1 MSVQGAQGFVED
13 PRNDALL
20 VYVNGDLVPKSEAK
34 VSVFDSGFVLGDGV
48 WDAFRLVDGTLVF
61 MAEHLERLL
70 EGAQSIDLDI
80 GLTEKELADAL
91 YRTVDGN
98 GMRDGAHLRLMVTRG
113 VKKTPNQDPRY
124 AIGPAT
130 IVITAEYKQPNPAV
144 KASGLHL
151 FTSTFRC
158 SGPDVF
164 DLRLNSHSRLNLI
177 QALIQAIKAGAHEA
191 LMLDPHGFV
200 ASCNSTN
207 FFIVRDDE
215 VWTSTGRYNFMG
227 ITRRH
232 LIELCARNG
241 ILVRETDFTLAQCY
255 GADEAF
261 ATGTFGGVTR
271 VSRIDGRV
279 IGRSHGGRS
288 DGPGPLTQ
296 RLAGLYAGL
305 VAAAAARGRP

>member
-1 MSVQGAQGFVED
+1 MSVQGAQGYVED

-20 VYVNGDLVPKSEAK
+20 VYVNGELVPKAAAK

-48 WDAFRLVDGTLVF
+48 WDAFRLVEGTLVF
-61 MAEHLERLL
+61 VAEHLERLF
-70 EGAQSIDLDI
+70 EGARSIDLDI
-80 GLTEKELADAL
+80 GLTDKELADAL
-91 YRTVDGN
+91 YRTVDAN

-124 AIGPAT
+124 AVGPAT
-130 IVITAEYKQPNPAV
+130 IVITAEYKQPNPVV

-207 FFIVRDDE
+207 FFIVRGDE

-227 ITRRH
+227 ITRHH
-232 LIELCARNG
+232 LIELCGKNG
-241 ILVRETDFTLAQCY
+241 IAVRQTDFTLGQCY

-261 ATGTFGGVTR
+261 VTGTFGGVTR
-271 VSRIDGRV
+271 VSRIDGR
-279 IGRSHGGRS
+279 IIGRS

-296 RLAGLYAGL
+296 RLAGLYSEL
-305 VAAAAARGRP
+305 VAATAARGRP

>member
-13 PRNDALL
+13 PRNDTLL
-20 VYVNGDLVPKSEAK
+20 VYVNGDLVPRAEAK

-48 WDAFRLVDGTLVF
+48 WDAFRLVNGTLVF
-61 MAEHLERLL
+61 MAEHLERLCD
-70 EGAQSIDLDI
+70 GAQSIDLDI

-91 YRTVDGN
+91 YRTVDAN
-98 GMRDGAHLRLMVTRG
+98 AMRDGAHLRLMVTRG

-124 AIGPAT
+124 AVGPAT
-130 IVITAEYKQPNPAV
+130 VVITAEYKQPNPQV
-144 KASGLHL
+144 KVGGLQL

-177 QALIQAIKAGAHEA
+177 QALIQALKAGAHEA

-207 FFIVRDDE
+207 FFLVRGGE
-215 VWTSTGRYNFMG
+215 VWTSTGRYNFLG

-232 LIELCARNG
+232 VIELGERHG
-241 ILVRETDFTLAQCY
+241 IPMRQTDFTLAQCY
-255 GADEAF
+255 SADEAF
-261 ATGTFGGVTR
+261 VTGTFGGVTR
-271 VSRIDGRV
+271 VSRIDGRT
-279 IGRSHGGRS
+279 IGRS
-288 DGPGPLTQ
+288 DGPGALTQ
-296 RLAGLYAGL
+296 RLAGLYAEL

>member
-13 PRNDALL
+13 PRNDTLH
-20 VYVNGDLVPKSEAK
+20 VYVNGELVPKAEAK

-48 WDAFRLVDGTLVF
+48 WDAFRLVNGTLVF
-61 MAEHLERLL
+61 MAEHLERLCD
-70 EGAQSIDLDI
+70 GARSIDLDI
-80 GLTEKELADAL
+80 GLTEKELSDAL
-91 YRTVDGN
+91 YRTVDAN
-98 GMRDGAHLRLMVTRG
+98 AMRDGAHLRLMVTRG

-124 AIGPAT
+124 AVGPAT
-130 IVITAEYKQPNPAV
+130 VVITAEYKQPNPPV
-144 KASGLHL
+144 KSAGLEL

-177 QALIQAIKAGAHEA
+177 QALIQALKAGAHEA

-207 FFIVRDDE
+207 FFMARDGE

-232 LIELCARNG
+232 IIELCERNG
-241 ILVRETDFTLAQCY
+241 IPVRQADFTLAQCY
-255 GADEAF
+255 SADEAF
-261 ATGTFGGVTR
+261 VTGTFGGVTR
-271 VSRIDGRV
+271 VSRIDGRT
-279 IGRSHGGRS
+279 IGRS
-288 DGPGPLTQ
+288 DGPGALTQ
-296 RLAGLYAGL
+296 RLAGLYVEL